1 VTSRE
6 TSRCLIAALSAA
18 ALAGCAASSDG
29 PARFLVAPDQYI
41 FYNCLQLADAS
52 RANTTRQRE
61 LEKLIA
67 KASTDSTGRFVS
79 NMAYQPEYVQ
89 LRGLMTELRKEAVRK
104 NCRFTPG
111 VDVPGGLTSEEAV
124 R

>member
-1 VTSRE
+1 
-6 TSRCLIAALSAA
+6 LFAA
-18 ALAGCAASSDG
+18 ALAGCAASVDST
-29 PARFLVAPDQYI
+29 ARFLVAPDQYI
-41 FYNCLQLADAS
+41 FYNCRQLADAS
-52 RANTTRQRE
+52 RGNMIRQRE

-89 LRGLMTELRKEAVRK
+89 LRGEMTELRKEAVRK

-111 VDVPGGLTSEEAV
+111 VDEPGALTSDQAV